1 MPLSAKEMERF
12 KDFQDSIMDEVG
24 SLGSEVNLSSALLK
38 VFEPILVEQGDTQ
51 EIHLVSHEDTTGR
64 NRCKF
69 DGFCLNDSVDRV
81 DLFISFL
88 VEEENAQIGWSEIE
102 KVAQKAARTLRYAS
116 NGDFERFEGEA
127 QDTVVTISKE
137 MGLRKTGRI
146 FVITN
151 GIIRNPDTFIE
162 NESIEGFKLSIEA
175 YDLVRFDRLNSST
188 SSLDDIYIDFE
199 SIFGKGLPCV
209 EEKNPN
215 KDYSSFLAILPGDLV
230 FDLFEKFGPKL
241 YEYNVR
247 SFLQARGKVNK
258 GIRDTLINEPDKF
271 LAYNNG
277 IVATASEIE
286 IETEYSHPIIK
297 SVRGL
302 QIVNGAQ
309 STASIHRAKKV
320 DGADLSNVSLSAKF
334 TLLKG
339 ELNENFVS
347 NVSLYANSQN
357 NIQIADLSANN
368 PILIGIERLSEIT
381 WCPGEQSKWFFDRAR
396 GSYQMAQFQAGT
408 TKSKREKFKEEC
420 PPNQV
425 IKKTDISKV
434 FNCWDLKPHYV
445 AAGAQKNFSNFM
457 ADLKD
462 AGYKDWE
469 PDKEYYVKLVALII
483 IYKAIEKEIRA
494 QKFPAYRS
502 TIANYLLAFLSL
514 KAETSLDF
522 DYIWQNQSISEA
534 FQREIR
540 RLAPIIDKSIRKAA
554 GALNVTEY
562 AKKEACWNEI
572 QSTDYAMPSGSIP
585 EFGGDPE
592 PVVESDESNLIA
604 WVRSLDL
611 EDLATMQFFGHTS
624 NKLKDLET
632 RIIGTVINYAKAG
645 WPNPNHPSIKQS
657 RHIRNAHRVCKKEG
671 LFS

>member
-1 MPLSAKEMERF
+1 MPLTAKELERF
-12 KDFQDSIMDEVG
+12 RDFNEAIQDELS
-24 SLGSEVNLSSALLK
+24 SLENEANLESALLK

-51 EIHLVSHEDTTGR
+51 EILLVSHEDTTGR

-69 DGFCLNDSVDRV
+69 DGYCLNESVDRI
-81 DLFISFL
+81 DLFITHF
-88 VEEENAQIGWSEIE
+88 VEEKDAQITWSDIE
-102 KVAQKAARTLRYAS
+102 KVAYKAARTFRYAD
-116 NGDFERFEGEA
+116 NKDFERFNGEA
-127 QDTVVTISKE
+127 KDAVETISTE
-137 MGLRKTGRI
+137 MASRKRGRVFI
-146 FVITN
+146 ITN
-151 GIIRNPDTFIE
+151 GIIRKPDVFDE
-162 NESIEGFKLSIEA
+162 NESIEGFKLSIET
-175 YDLVRFDRLNSST
+175 YDIVRFDRLNSST
-188 SSLDDIYIDFE
+188 SSLDDIFIDFE
-199 SIFGKGLPCV
+199 DIFGRGLPCV

-215 KDYSSFLAILPGDLV
+215 KDFSSYLAILPGDLV
-230 FDLFEKFGPKL
+230 FDLFEQYGPKL

-258 GIRDTLINEPDKF
+258 GIRDTLINEPEKF

-277 IVATASEIE
+277 IVATASEIN

-320 DGADLSNVSLSAKF
+320 DGADLSNVSLAAKF

-339 ELNENFVS
+339 EIDENFVG

-368 PILIGIERLSEIT
+368 PFLIGIERLSEIT
-381 WCPGEQSKWFFDRAR
+381 WCPGEQTKWFFDRAR

-408 TKSKREKFKEEC
+408 TKSKRLKFKQEC

-434 FNCWDLKPHYV
+434 FNCWDLKPHKV
-445 AAGAQKNFSNFM
+445 ATGAQKNFSNFM
-457 ADLKD
+457 AELKS

-469 PDKEYYVKLVALII
+469 PNKEYYVKLVALII
-483 IYKAIEKEIRA
+483 IYKAIEKEIRS
-494 QKFPAYRS
+494 QQFPAYRS
-502 TIANYLLAFLSL
+502 TIAIYLLAFISL

-522 DYIWQNQSISEA
+522 DYVWQNQSISDGFA
-534 FQREIR
+534 KMISK
-540 RLAPIIDKSIRKAA
+540 LAPIIDRSIRKAA

-572 QSTDYAMPSGSIP
+572 QNTEFSIPSSSIP
-585 EFGGDPE
+585 EFGGETE
-592 PVVESDESNLIA
+592 PVEEKDDSNLIA
-604 WVRSLDL
+604 WVKSLDV
-611 EDLATMQFFGHTS
+611 EVLATMQFFGHTN

-632 RIIGTVINYAKAG
+632 RIIGTVIGYAKAG
-645 WPNPNHPSIKQS
+645 WPKPDLPSMKQS
-657 RHIRNAHRVCKKEG
+657 RHIRNAYRVCEKEG
-671 LFS
+671 IF